1 MKIEADKSII
11 WNEAAKAGLWLGLFT
26 GAIIL
31 VNALF
36 TYLLGSSFG
45 ARLAGTLIN
54 LALWLRM
61 PLAVQIF
68 HAQIRH
74 KLFWHNE

>member
-36 TYLLGSSFG
+36 TSGCSDFSCS
-45 ARLAGTLIN
+45 N
-54 LALWLRM
+54 L
-61 PLAVQIF
+61 P
-68 HAQIRH
+68 
-74 KLFWHNE
+74 

>member
-36 TYLLGSSFG
+36 TYLLGFFFVG
-45 ARLAGTLIN
+45 ETHRKPFLQ
-54 LALWLRM
+54 
-61 PLAVQIF
+61 PL
-68 HAQIRH
+68 
-74 KLFWHNE
+74 